1 MCEIF
6 ESHASQ
12 LKKLF
17 KFNPKKCNPA
27 SSFSGCVHRDKSRCL
42 IALPTE
48 AEHVKV
54 FEKTLIGGFSCVN
67 KRLTLDSQILLLK
80 GNVDKYK
87 LIFDLK
93 INNVNKIKRITTKI
107 LKMDENNQYGHAMTK
122 PMTKTYQH
130 YTFEQAKFTQDFVL
144 MNQKARQKATSPVE
158 KDFYKLLNKTNFG
171 IDCRN
176 NIDNCKLE
184 PIFDE
189 VGESCY
195 IKKFDTIFGSDDNY
209 RNFYCLK

>member
-1 MCEIF
+1 MWDF
-6 ESHASQ
+6 ESHAFQ

-17 KFNPKKCNPA
+17 KFNPKMCNPA

-42 IALPTE
+42 TALLTE

-54 FEKTLIGGFSCVN
+54 FEKTLIGGFSCVS

-122 PMTKTYQH
+122 PLPYGCIK
-130 YTFEQAKFTQDFVL
+130 
-144 MNQKARQKATSPVE
+144 
-158 KDFYKLLNKTNFG
+158 
-171 IDCRN
+171 RN
-176 NIDNCKLE
+176 EDSE
-184 PIFDE
+184 PFRI
-189 VGESCY
+189 
-195 IKKFDTIFGSDDNY
+195 
-209 RNFYCLK
+209 